1 MARKLKEVAEAYK
14 FSAPLIKVV
23 PSIIHPTMHPEE
35 DTNVKVVNTYKD
47 ISILV
52 IAFVF
57 FKHCTMCHYIYMLLK
72 EIQAFA
78 LHNSFNFGSSILVL
92 STIVLKY
99 SHGDNSFLVKLDI
112 LSCNNI

>member
-1 MARKLKEVAEAYK
+1 MVRKLREVEEEYK

-57 FKHCTMCHYIYMLLK
+57 FKHYTMCHYIYMLLK

-78 LHNSFNFGSSILVL
+78 LHNSFNNFQLLISPRLDENIYPLLKICLNIYPVLYSS
-92 STIVLKY
+92 
-99 SHGDNSFLVKLDI
+99 
-112 LSCNNI
+112 